1 MTALSQSTTPYKTAL
16 ITGGNKG
23 IGLETTRYFLNA
35 DYHVFVIARDFT
47 DFEFYHHPNVICL
60 AKDLTQLDDI
70 GCWINEL
77 PKIDTLV
84 NNAGIMHSL
93 PYNDYPTEKIKNLMT
108 LNLEAPVFLM
118 QKIGEQMIKNG
129 GGRIVNNASI
139 AGQIGHPDVWYGMSK
154 AALINATKSF
164 SKLFGPGGVLINAVA
179 PSPAETD
186 MLQVI
191 PEARRNAFKQNVI
204 SGRFATAT
212 EVAETIGWLGT
223 QSPAYINGV
232 CIDINNGAF
241 PR

>member
-1 MTALSQSTTPYKTAL
+1 MKTAL

-23 IGLETTRYFLNA
+23 IGLETTRYFLDQN
-35 DYHVFVIARDFT
+35 YEVIVLARDFSSFPLADHAGIT
-47 DFEFYHHPNVICL
+47 MIEYDLSDIEGIPNLV
-60 AKDLTQLDDI
+60 
-70 GCWINEL
+70 NEL
-77 PKIDTLV
+77 DLIDVLI
-84 NNAGIMHSL
+84 NNAGIMYSL
-93 PYNDYPTEKIKNLMT
+93 PYNAYPTEKIHHLMK
-108 LNLEAPVFLM
+108 LNLEAPVMLM
-118 QKIGEQMIKNG
+118 QEIGSKMVKSG

-164 SKLFGPGGVLINAVA
+164 SKILGPEGVLINAVA

-186 MLQVI
+186 MLDVI

-204 SGRFATAT
+204 TGRFATAK
-212 EVAETIGWLGT
+212 EVADTIGWLGT
-223 QSPAYINGV
+223 LSPEYINGV